1 MMELVIVTG
10 LSGSGKSTA
19 FKIFE
24 DLGYY
29 CVDNLP
35 TKMIGYFTDFLVSSQ
50 TDLQRVV
57 LGVDIRGGVNIDAVS
72 EVLDAL
78 KKEAVDY
85 KLLFLTADDDCLLR
99 RYHESRHVHPLS
111 NEGKR
116 TLEAAI
122 ALEREMLIPL
132 LDRANYVI
140 DTSSMLTRELQ
151 LKLQELFIDK
161 EKYHS
166 LNVTIMSFGYK
177 YGLPREADFVL
188 DARFLPNPYYDPVLR
203 PMTGNDEPIRRFVL
217 DNEEADHVIA
227 RATEDFRYLIRAFE
241 KAGKNQLVIAVGCTG
256 GHHRSVAVA
265 NALYE
270 ALKDD
275 PSYGWNL
282 VHKDIEKN

>member
-140 DTSSMLTRELQ
+140 DTSTMLTRELQ

-217 DNEEADHVIA
+217 DNEEAHHVIA

>member
-140 DTSSMLTRELQ
+140 DTSTMLTRELQ